1 MVAMAKVAGW
11 LDRATGNRRGTGN
24 ARHDRRAT
32 ADAADEPT
40 LPVRGAAQGRR
51 SRLIIRRVD
60 PWTILKFSALLF
72 TSAYFVI
79 LVAGI
84 VLWSIAT
91 ASGVRGNIES
101 FIGELIASDNFQFK
115 ADQLLRSSVIG
126 GAILVVVGSLGNVLM
141 AVLFNLISDVVG
153 GIGISV
159 EERPRR
165 RSRSRSGSR
174 SGGRRS
180 PAGRREPDRN
190 LGR

>member
-1 MVAMAKVAGW
+1 MAKVAGW
-11 LDRATGNRRGTGN
+11 LERATGNRRGTGDP
-24 ARHDRRAT
+24 RPERRA
-32 ADAADEPT
+32 AADPSEEPT
-40 LPVRGAAQGRR
+40 QPGRTVQGRR

-60 PWTILKFSALLF
+60 PWTILKFSVLLF

-101 FIGELIASDNFQFK
+101 FIGELIASDNFRFK

-165 RSRSRSGSR
+165 RSRSSSR
-174 SGGRRS
+174 RRP
-180 PAGRREPDRN
+180 PAGRREPNRN

>member
-1 MVAMAKVAGW
+1 MQ
-11 LDRATGNRRGTGN
+11 
-24 ARHDRRAT
+24 
-32 ADAADEPT
+32 
-40 LPVRGAAQGRR
+40 QGRR

-60 PWTILKFSALLF
+60 PWTILKFAVLLF
-72 TSAYFVI
+72 TSTYFVI

-101 FIGELIASDNFQFK
+101 FVGELIASDNFAFQP
-115 ADQLLRSSVIG
+115 DQLLRSSVIG
-126 GAILVVVGSLGNVLM
+126 GAILVVVGSLASVLM

-165 RSRSRSGSR
+165 RSR
-174 SGGRRS
+174 RRRP

-190 LGR
+190 PRNREPRNSERGPTTDVAG

>member
-1 MVAMAKVAGW
+1 MVAMAKVAEW
-11 LDRATGNRRGTGN
+11 LERATGNRRGAVAPRG
-24 ARHDRRAT
+24 AGVQRGAA
-32 ADAADEPT
+32 ADAGDEPT
-40 LPVRGAAQGRR
+40 QPARAVAQGRR

-72 TSAYFVI
+72 ASAYFVI

-101 FIGELIASDNFQFK
+101 FIGELIASDDFRFK

-165 RSRSRSGSR
+165 RN
-174 SGGRRS
+174 RRRRP
-180 PAGRREPDRN
+180 PAKRREPDRN
-190 LGR
+190 LGSRT

>member
-1 MVAMAKVAGW
+1 MAKVAGW
-11 LDRATGNRRGTGN
+11 LERATGNLRGAGDGR
-24 ARHDRRAT
+24 AERRAPSPPN
-32 ADAADEPT
+32 AAGDAPTEPPST
-40 LPVRGAAQGRR
+40 RGAAAQGRR

-72 TSAYFVI
+72 LSAYFVV

-101 FIGELIASDNFQFK
+101 FIGELIASDDFRFK

-165 RSRSRSGSR
+165 RSRSRSR
-174 SGGRRS
+174 
-180 PAGRREPDRN
+180 PAPARRREPDRN
-190 LGR
+190 RNRE